1 MYDQNLAPKTTT
13 PYGCLKSR
21 SWVVAPTM
29 YDQNLA
35 QKKTMT
41 YGIENQCPALG
52 QAQNCGGAKGVN
64 GVPTPPLHLVA
75 YYMPTT

>member
-21 SWVVAPTM
+21 SWVVAAPTM

-35 QKKTMT
+35 RKKTTT

-52 QAQNCGGAKGVN
+52 
-64 GVPTPPLHLVA
+64 
-75 YYMPTT
+75 